1 MPPALT
7 HPPFH
12 YAKKEREAMNALN
25 EDFEELEI
33 GISVLTLD
41 KDTVNTTPGPAH
53 THIISGHDE

>member
-1 MPPALT
+1 
-7 HPPFH
+7 
-12 YAKKEREAMNALN
+12 MNALH
-25 EDFEELEI
+25 EDLVELEI